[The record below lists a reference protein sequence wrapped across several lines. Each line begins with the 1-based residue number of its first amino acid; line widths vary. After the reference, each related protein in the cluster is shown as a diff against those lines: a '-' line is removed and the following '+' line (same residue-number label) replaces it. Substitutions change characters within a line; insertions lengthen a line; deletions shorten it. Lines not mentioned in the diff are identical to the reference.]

1 MDRTEYMRGKQ
12 GAKYGIYN
20 TKEKCFQ
27 FHISEDSPMLAEAR
41 LAYLIGDD
49 AKKWRFE
56 ARALKGVKDDK
67 KH

>member
-1 MDRTEYMRGKQ
+1 MNRIEYIKGKE

-20 TKEKCFQ
+20 TKAKCFQ
-27 FHISEDSPMLAEAR
+27 FKISEDSPMLAEAR

-56 ARALKGVKDDK
+56 ARELKENNNE
-67 KH
+67 